1 MPRPTP
7 AARLQSLA
15 VGVADGDY
23 LLDLSGV
30 SWLDPLH
37 LVGAAAIAE
46 LAAARGSRLQLRGLR
61 ANQAGYASRM
71 HLGAI
76 VERFGGCHDLPT
88 SERELNRRD
97 SLLEVTELV
106 TGDDVRQ
113 LSGLV
118 YDRLVG
124 HDADIAHALHTAL
137 AEIGA
142 NVYEHSGTVGFM
154 AAQTLAS
161 QRVLRFAVADAGTGL
176 LGTLADQGAED
187 DRMAITMALSG
198 TSRKRGPGPGHRAA
212 DRGGRG
218 EPAGRRGAAGQRV
231 GAGHRQRAR
240 AAHAE
245 LEQPFVGTMFEG
257 WVPVTEARHSRQRLY
272 DWDIGMK
279 QFRYR

>member
-15 VGVADGDY
+15 ARAADGDY

-37 LVGAAAIAE
+37 LAGMAALAQLAE
-46 LAAARGSRLQLRGLR
+46 ARGYRLRLRGLR
-61 ANQAGYASRM
+61 ASQAGYASRM

-76 VERFGGCHDLPT
+76 VERFGGSHDLPAND
-88 SERELNRRD
+88 RELDRHD
-97 SLLEVTELV
+97 SLLEVTELA
-106 TGDDVRQ
+106 TGTDVRQ

-118 YDRLVG
+118 YDRVVG

-142 NVYEHSGTVGFM
+142 NVCEHSGTVGFM
-154 AAQTLAS
+154 AAQTLQS
-161 QRVLRFAVADAGTGL
+161 QRMLRFAVADAGAGL
-176 LGTLADQGAED
+176 LGTLAGQGAED

-198 TSRKRGPGPGHRAA
+198 TSRKCGPG
-212 DRGGRG
+212 RGTGLPTAVTVVSRLG
-218 EPAGRRGAAGQRV
+218 GGVLLASGSALVTANARGRR
-231 GAGHRQRAR
+231 
-240 AAHAE
+240 HAE

-257 WVPVTEARHSRQRLY
+257 WVPVVDARHSRQRLY
-272 DWDIGMK
+272 DWPEG
-279 QFRYR
+279 

>member
-1 MPRPTP
+1 VPRPTP

-23 LLDLSGV
+23 LLDLSGA

-88 SERELNRRD
+88 HSRELNRRD
-97 SLLEVTELV
+97 SLLEVTELA
-106 TGDDVRQ
+106 TGGDVRQ

-154 AAQTLAS
+154 AAQTLVS
-161 QRVLRFAVADAGTGL
+161 QRVLRFAVADAGAGL
-176 LGTLADQGAED
+176 LGTLAEQGAED

-198 TSRKRGPGPGHRAA
+198 TSRKQGPG
-212 DRGGRG
+212 RGTGLPTAVAVVSRLGG
-218 EPAGRRGAAGQRV
+218 EVLLASGSALATANARGRR
-231 GAGHRQRAR
+231 HT
-240 AAHAE
+240 E

-257 WVPVTEARHSRQRLY
+257 WVPVTEARHGRQRLY
-272 DWDIGMK
+272 DWDSE
-279 QFRYR
+279 

>member
-1 MPRPTP
+1 VPRPTP

-15 VGVADGDY
+15 VGAADGDC

-37 LVGAAAIAE
+37 LVGVAAVAQ
-46 LAAARGSRLQLRGLR
+46 LAAARGSRLRLRGLR

-76 VERFGGCHDLPT
+76 VERFGGCHDLPAN
-88 SERELNRRD
+88 ERELDRHD
-97 SLLEVTELV
+97 SLLEVTELA
-106 TGDDVRQ
+106 TGSDVRK

-118 YDRLVG
+118 YDRVVG

-142 NVYEHSGTVGFM
+142 NVCEHSGTVGFM
-154 AAQTLAS
+154 AAQTLPS
-161 QRVLRFAVADAGTGL
+161 QRMLRFAVADAGAGL
-176 LGTLADQGAED
+176 LGTLAGQGAED

-198 TSRKRGPGPGHRAA
+198 TSRKSGPG
-212 DRGGRG
+212 RGTGLPTAVAVVSRLG
-218 EPAGRRGAAGQRV
+218 GGVLLASGSALATANARGRR
-231 GAGHRQRAR
+231 HT
-240 AAHAE
+240 E
-245 LEQPFVGTMFEG
+245 LEQRFVGTMFEG

-272 DWDIGMK
+272 DWA
-279 QFRYR
+279 